1 MRRLLPDPGPTTVAD
16 QYSHLRLVARARPDR
31 PYLVTNFALTVDG
44 RAQVDGRSGPI
55 GDRTDSEVLHRLRTQ
70 VDAVMIGA
78 GTLRVERYGRIVPDP
93 ALRGFRERGEGLAPD
108 PLAVVV
114 SDSLELPWDA
124 PLFTCGY
131 GRVLIVT
138 SSAAEIP
145 DTATSVRVDRH
156 LGAIDL
162 RRALATL
169 GAERGVR
176 AVLCEGGPHLHA
188 SLVRGGLVD
197 EMFVTRAPKLA
208 LNEGLGL
215 LADGFGDRG
224 PAGLELVWL
233 LEADGELFA
242 RYRVADSGG

>member
-1 MRRLLPDPGPTTVAD
+1 LRRLLPDPGPTTVAD
-16 QYSHLRLVARARPDR
+16 QYSHLRLVELAHADR

-44 RAQVDGRSGPI
+44 RATIDGRSGPI
-55 GDRTDSEVLHRLRTQ
+55 GDRTDSQVLHRLRTQ

-108 PLAVVV
+108 PLAVIV
-114 SDSLELPWDA
+114 SDSLDLPWDA

-131 GRVLIVT
+131 GRIVIVT
-138 SSAAEIP
+138 SSDAEPP

-156 LGAIDL
+156 RGAIDL
-162 RRALATL
+162 RRALASL
-169 GAERGVR
+169 RAERGVR

-188 SLVRGGLVD
+188 NLVRDGLVD

-215 LADGFGDRG
+215 LADGDGDAD
-224 PAGLELVWL
+224 PVELELIWL
-233 LEADGELFA
+233 LDADGELFA
-242 RYRVADSGG
+242 RYRLRR